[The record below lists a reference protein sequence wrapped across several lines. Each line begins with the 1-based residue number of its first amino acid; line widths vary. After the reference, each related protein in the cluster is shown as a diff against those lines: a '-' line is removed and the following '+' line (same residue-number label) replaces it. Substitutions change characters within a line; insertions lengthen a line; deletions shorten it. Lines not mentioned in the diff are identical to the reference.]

1 FNESWLGHTGRTPTF
16 LVQSAENGWAEDVHP
31 EDVGR
36 CLKIYDEAFDEHRE
50 FTMEYRLR
58 QHDGQYR
65 WIFNR
70 CAPLFDSDGAGGTDG
85 AKKMFVGDI
94 GYCLDIH
101 ERKERERRGGK
112 EGGGGLF
119 GGKEG
124 GGEGEGGKTLEGGM
138 HGRACHRM
146 TASPT
151 THHRS

>member
-94 GYCLDIH
+94 GYFLDIH
-101 ERKERERRGGK
+101 ERKERERGGWGWGRRAFVPGK
-112 EGGGGLF
+112 GLGGREEES
-119 GGKEG
+119 KHATE
-124 GGEGEGGKTLEGGM
+124 K
-138 HGRACHRM
+138 
-146 TASPT
+146 
-151 THHRS
+151 